1 MVLKPILWKYEQ
13 NGYKKGYKMQVQI
26 KKETLDKERLEEEK
40 LDALEFCCECQTRLV
55 FWSETLQCH
64 VHWEEEEIG
73 CHIHPSVIVLLG
85 SEYVAN
91 KKYAKDG
98 TRLTDCCGAYSTFME
113 ASGDMDIEWELTCK
127 GCYETVPYGQG
138 DGSETI

>member
-1 MVLKPILWKYEQ
+1 M
-13 NGYKKGYKMQVQI
+13 
-26 KKETLDKERLEEEK
+26 ET
-40 LDALEFCCECQTRLV
+40 
-55 FWSETLQCH
+55 
-64 VHWEEEEIG
+64 
-73 CHIHPSVIVLLG
+73 
-85 SEYVAN
+85 

-138 DGSETI
+138 DGSETKLITYWDANGKSITERTR